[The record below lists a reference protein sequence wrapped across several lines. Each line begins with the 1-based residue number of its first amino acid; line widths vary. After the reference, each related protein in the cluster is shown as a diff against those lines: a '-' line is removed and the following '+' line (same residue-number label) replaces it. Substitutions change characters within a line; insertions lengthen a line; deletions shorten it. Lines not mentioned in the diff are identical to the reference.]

1 VVEGVIRDHLD
12 IGRPDQ
18 IALIFGRSVTRRT
31 PGAFRTRVL
40 TRGVDPA
47 LHCYYKSSR
56 LKQNFKEGMALR
68 TELVIC
74 NTNDFDIGR
83 RVCAQ
88 NWYALRA
95 VGDAA
100 NRRLC
105 EAEAADAQPAPD
117 VATFERVIRPSQ
129 TTDGLYAAA
138 LRFGD
143 PRVMA
148 VLGSLVGLCHV
159 TVGFTNRDLIPLVGA
174 LRRGPYTSR
183 QATYDLRRL
192 IRKGLIA
199 KILHTRRYQLTTLGR
214 RVAVLFT
221 KTYGR
226 LLAPGL
232 AALDPRLPDGGAGRS
247 PLAVA
252 WNRFESALDDF
263 IEGNLVAA

>member
-1 VVEGVIRDHLD
+1 
-12 IGRPDQ
+12 
-18 IALIFGRSVTRRT
+18 
-31 PGAFRTRVL
+31 
-40 TRGVDPA
+40 
-47 LHCYYKSSR
+47 
-56 LKQNFKEGMALR
+56 MALR

-74 NTNDFDIGR
+74 NTDDFGIGR

-117 VATFERVIRPSQ
+117 VATFHRVTRPSQ
-129 TTDGLYAAA
+129 TQDGLYAAA

-148 VLGSLVGLCHV
+148 VLGSLVGFCHV
-159 TVGFTNRDLIPLVGA
+159 AVGFTNRDLIPLVGA
-174 LRRGPYTSR
+174 LWREPYTPR
-183 QATYDLRRL
+183 HATYDLRRL
-192 IRKGLIA
+192 FRKGLII
-199 KILHTRRYQLTTLGR
+199 KIPHTRRYQLTALGR

-226 LLAPGL
+226 VLAPGL
-232 AALDPRLPDGGAGRS
+232 GALDPRLPEAVADRS

-252 WNRFESALDDF
+252 WNRFESALNDF